1 MSPAESPDYPIP
13 LLIANSDHWLRIV
26 IRMQTPS
33 SDSHTLTTGGYSPER
48 RLVSA
53 DIQLTVTGLRE
64 SLRDTR
70 LRGLGIG
77 LDLPR

>member
-13 LLIANSDHWLRIV
+13 LLLANSDHWLRIV

-33 SDSHTLTTGGYSPER
+33 SDSHTLTTGGYSSER

-53 DIQLTVTGLRE
+53 DIQLTATGLQGSQTE
-64 SLRDTR
+64 TPDY
-70 LRGLGIG
+70 LG
-77 LDLPR
+77 